1 MNKFSPSH
9 YQLGKIQ
16 VWDFIADQDL
26 NFLEGNVIK
35 YICRAGA
42 KAEESKLDDLLK
54 ARAYL
59 TKLIHITYDSDNS
72 RPLGPSSEVQG
83 DYGPTVRPLPCRDTE
98 DPGGTD

>member
-59 TKLIHITYDSDNS
+59 TKLIHITYDRDTT
-72 RPLGPSSEVQG
+72 RPLGASSEVQG
-83 DYGPTVRPLPCRDTE
+83 DYGSTVRPLPCRDTE
-98 DPGGTD
+98 NPGCTD